1 MTDAAT
7 CPLPHQ
13 HPAQLDDG
21 YTICRHHHTRLRE
34 DLTAAALVLDD
45 LHQLLLTPAPID
57 GNDVRAAK
65 TDPPAP
71 CRLDILDLTD
81 PRSDTPAVHILDC
94 WTRFVTEERRVLTAP
109 HHQPGPL
116 QPHIGARQARWLTL
130 HLDWLGRHGI
140 ANDAATELHDVWRW
154 LRTAAGLAP
163 PPPLF
168 TCPVIHPDADTE
180 CGGPVYPSPYTFA
193 VRCAACGETWDGQM
207 ALRRLGLVAS

>member
-1 MTDAAT
+1 MTEAAT

-13 HPAQLDDG
+13 HPARLDDG
-21 YTICRHHHTRLRE
+21 YTICRHHQTRLRE

-45 LHQLLLTPAPID
+45 LHQLLVTPAPID
-57 GNDVRAAK
+57 GNDIRAAK
-65 TDPPAP
+65 TDAPAP

-81 PRSDTPAVHILDC
+81 PRSDTPAVHVLASWC
-94 WTRFVTEERRVLTAP
+94 LLVAEERHLATLPRTPP
-109 HHQPGPL
+109 H
-116 QPHIGARQARWLTL
+116 QARWLTL
-130 HLDWLGRHGI
+130 HLDWLARHPA

-168 TCPVIHPDADTE
+168 TCPVIHPDTDAE